1 MHPVLFTIGP
11 LMVYSWGFMVAVAFA
26 AGILVALLRAKK
38 EGISVD
44 TVLDICVYVMLA
56 SIVGARLFYVI
67 GFPEEFIRSPWR
79 VLAFWE
85 GGMVFYGGLIFAAA
99 ALFYSAKKHLLSPL
113 KCLDIA
119 SLSAAIGY
127 SIGRIGCFLRGC
139 CSGVEC
145 SLPWAVRFPGE
156 ELFVHPTQLYS
167 SIAGLVLFIVLILIY
182 DRKKYDG
189 QVLVWGAGLY
199 CIYRFFNEF
208 LRDYTDHYLGLTA
221 SQWISIAV
229 FAAVIIAAPI
239 IKKMSALKRSKK

>member
-1 MHPVLFTIGP
+1 MHPVLFAVGP
-11 LMVYSWGFMVAVAFA
+11 VMVYSWGFMVAIAFA
-26 AGILVALLRAKK
+26 AGILVALQRAKK

-44 TVLDICVYVMLA
+44 TVLDICVQVMLA
-56 SIVGARLFYVI
+56 SIIGARLFYVI
-67 GFPEEFIRSPWR
+67 GFPDEFTSAPLR

-99 ALFYSAKKHLLSPL
+99 ALFYSANKHRLSAL

-167 SIAGLVLFIVLILIY
+167 SLAGLVLFLVLISIY

-189 QVLVWGAGLY
+189 QVLIWGAGLY
-199 CIYRFFNEF
+199 CVYRFLNEF
-208 LRDYTDHYLGLTA
+208 VRDYSNHYLGLTA

-229 FAAVIIAAPI
+229 FAAVIIAAPTV
-239 IKKMSALKRSKK
+239 KKMSALKRSKK